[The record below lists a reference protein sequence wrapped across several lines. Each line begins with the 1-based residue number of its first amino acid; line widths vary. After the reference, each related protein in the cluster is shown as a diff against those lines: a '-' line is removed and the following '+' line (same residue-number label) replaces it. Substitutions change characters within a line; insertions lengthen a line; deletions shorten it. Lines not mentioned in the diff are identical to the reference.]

1 MSSSIKKTDKGSD
14 GSWCWLPSLRL
25 GVLSER
31 SASGQQGCHACMLQL
46 YPMSQVSRLPQ
57 KQSLPFLVCNVMLQR
72 PVEAPFGRSNG
83 FRGHGRY
90 QEQARGSRGGH
101 FRGRAQRAQGGVAG
115 NMPPGFG
122 GTPHAT
128 QSVVHALI
136 ES

>member
-1 MSSSIKKTDKGSD
+1 MSSAIKNFDKGGD
-14 GSWCWLPSLRL
+14 ESWCWLPPLGA
-25 GVLSER
+25 GVLFER
-31 SASGQQGCHACMLQL
+31 CASGQQGCHAFMLQL
-46 YPMSQVSRLPQ
+46 YPTSQVSRSPQ
-57 KQSLPFLVCNVMLQR
+57 KQSLPFLAMLQQR

-101 FRGRAQRAQGGVAG
+101 FRGQAQRAQGGIAG

-128 QSVVHALI
+128 QSVVHASI